1 MNSRNNMRQKS
12 WLVSAGIVVA
22 ITLWLASGQFSAEG
36 DDVMAE
42 DTAIEVS
49 TAKNAVR
56 VRTQS
61 AEEVMRTIVVNGK
74 TAPARIVR
82 LAAETDGRIVHV
94 GADRGA
100 SLKRGDI
107 IVRLDERDRSA
118 RLSQAQAPVKQ
129 REVEYEARERLKSE
143 SYVSEAQLQE
153 SLALLEMARA
163 ELTRAKLDL
172 EYMTIR
178 APFAGA
184 LQARAVE
191 VGDFVKRGDPIA
203 TYVDNR
209 TIIVNAD
216 LSEFDARFVNVGDT
230 AEAALATGETV
241 RGRIRYVAPVAD
253 EGTRT
258 FGVVLEVDNNDR
270 AVRAGGTAEL
280 RIPAESVLAHRVSP
294 SLLTLDDA
302 GNVGVKIINDAGKV
316 EFIVADIA
324 LSTNEGVWLAGL
336 PETATII
343 TVGQGYVSSG
353 TAAVA
358 VPESD
363 VETAVAIKG
372 AGDLD

>member
-1 MNSRNNMRQKS
+1 MNSGKNVRQKS

-36 DDVMAE
+36 DDAVVE
-42 DTAIEVS
+42 DTATEVT

-61 AEEVMRTIVVNGK
+61 AEEVMRMIVVNGK

-100 SLKRGDI
+100 NLKRGDI
-107 IVRLDERDRSA
+107 IVRLDERDRAA
-118 RLSQAQAPVKQ
+118 RLAQAQATVKQ

-172 EYMTIR
+172 EYMTVR

-230 AEAALATGETV
+230 AEATLATGETV

-258 FGVVLEVDNNDR
+258 FGVELEVDNKDR
-270 AVRAGGTAEL
+270 ALRAGGTAEL

-294 SLLTLDDA
+294 ALLTLDDA
-302 GNVGVKIINDAGKV
+302 GNVGVKIINHAGKV

-343 TVGQGYVSSG
+343 TVG
-353 TAAVA
+353 
-358 VPESD
+358 
-363 VETAVAIKG
+363 
-372 AGDLD
+372 

>member
-1 MNSRNNMRQKS
+1 MNSGKNVRQKS
-12 WLVSAGIVVA
+12 WLISAGIVVA
-22 ITLWLASGQFSAEG
+22 VTLWLASGQFSVEG
-36 DDVMAE
+36 DDTIAE
-42 DTAIEVS
+42 DTATEV
-49 TAKNAVR
+49 TAAKNAVR

-61 AEEVMRTIVVNGK
+61 AEEVMRMIVVNGK

-100 SLKRGDI
+100 SLERGDV
-107 IVRLDERDRSA
+107 IVRLDERDRAA
-118 RLSQAQAPVKQ
+118 RLSQAQATVKQ

-216 LSEFDARFVNVGDT
+216 LSEFDARFVNVGDI

-258 FGVVLEVDNNDR
+258 FGVELEVDNKDR
-270 AVRAGGTAEL
+270 ALRAGGTAEL

-302 GNVGVKIINDAGKV
+302 GNVGVKIVNDAGKV

-324 LSTNEGVWLAGL
+324 LSSNEGVWLAGL

-343 TVGQGYVSSG
+343 TVGQGYVASG
-353 TAAVA
+353 SAAVA